1 MPEVAP
7 REGEPF
13 PTSRGPDKFYESDLD
28 QILKNAG
35 VTTLLVVG
43 SSAIAAVLRTTGAA
57 TQRGYTVVVAEDGI
71 SADSDFEVFY
81 ARYHMLR
88 GNPDNA
94 PLAERAVTL
103 THMENVTFAG
113 SCLAS

>member
-1 MPEVAP
+1 MPPQLLGNLGGA
-7 REGEPF
+7 
-13 PTSRGPDKFYESDLD
+13 TSASAAGRGRS
-28 QILKNAG
+28 
-35 VTTLLVVG
+35 
-43 SSAIAAVLRTTGAA
+43 
-57 TQRGYTVVVAEDGI
+57 VAEDGI

-103 THMENVTFAG
+103 THMENVTFADR
-113 SCLAS
+113 A